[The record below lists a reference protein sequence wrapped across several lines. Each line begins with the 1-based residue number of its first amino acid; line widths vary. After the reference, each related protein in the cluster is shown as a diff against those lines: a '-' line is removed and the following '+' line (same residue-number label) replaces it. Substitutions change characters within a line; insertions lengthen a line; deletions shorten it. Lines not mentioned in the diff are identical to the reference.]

1 MGDRNYLKTAIVAL
15 LALCWSSLA
24 LALDHLR
31 VGELSY
37 LDKQYMETQRANLN
51 ELAGI
56 HFGTRFNGS
65 RDYDLRLM
73 QRMLDNK
80 VVRSD
85 QTEELQAMGIVMGDL
100 LARELGM
107 RWVVYEDRLGRSR
120 ALRYRESDLYLF
132 PATMISRRWE
142 GGAYTPVAE
151 IYQKAVDTVK
161 SSQPALPFQ

>member
-1 MGDRNYLKTAIVAL
+1 MGIGKYLRTAMVAL
-15 LALCWSSLA
+15 LAIGGSSLA

-31 VGELSY
+31 ISELSY
-37 LDKQYMETQRANLN
+37 LDKQYMAAQRASID
-51 ELAGI
+51 ELAGK
-56 HFGTRFNGS
+56 HYGTRLKGD
-65 RDYDLRLM
+65 RDADLRLL
-73 QRMLDNK
+73 QRLLDDK
-80 VVRSD
+80 IVRGN

-107 RWVVYEDRLGRSR
+107 RWVIYEDKLGRSR

-142 GGAYTPVAE
+142 GGAYTPVAD
-151 IYQKAVDTVK
+151 IYQKAVDTVE